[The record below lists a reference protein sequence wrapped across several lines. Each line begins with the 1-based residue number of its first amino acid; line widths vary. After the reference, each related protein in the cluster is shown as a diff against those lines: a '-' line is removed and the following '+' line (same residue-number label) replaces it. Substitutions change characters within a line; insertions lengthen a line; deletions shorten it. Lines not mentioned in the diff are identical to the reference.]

1 MCVLYVCE
9 GLYVYINSVKY
20 LRATNVYVI
29 VLLISFSRSVQH
41 KSKLVNNFSMKMMK
55 DQKYEWKRK
64 SKNAQQMDMT
74 LNLIL
79 FECFVYA
86 CVREDMREL

>member
-1 MCVLYVCE
+1 MCVR

-29 VLLISFSRSVQH
+29 VLLISFSQSVQY
-41 KSKLVNNFSMKMMK
+41 KSKLVKNFSMKMMK
-55 DQKYEWKRK
+55 DQKYEWKMK

-86 CVREDMREL
+86 CVGEDMREL